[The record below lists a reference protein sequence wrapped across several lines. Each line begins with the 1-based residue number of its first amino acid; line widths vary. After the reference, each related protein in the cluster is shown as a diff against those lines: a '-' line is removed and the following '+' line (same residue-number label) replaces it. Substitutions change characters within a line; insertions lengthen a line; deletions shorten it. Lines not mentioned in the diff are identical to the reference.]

1 MAETQITPSISL
13 IFRASCGKIL
23 TKSKRADNTQRA
35 LGRGHSLKMKLK
47 GARHIKSEEGVS
59 VKVYRHGSSNRHSH
73 EFVELVYVLDGHAR
87 HVVGNEV
94 MDVKKGDVILMD
106 AGVEHEF
113 ATEKDERITLCNC
126 LFYPEFLTRVIT
138 GDNFI
143 DLAYDMFFSGYE
155 DERGA
160 KGYLCLLGADTSEIG
175 RLVLTMVDEQE
186 KKQEGYLKVIRSL
199 LSVVLIK
206 TFRLCENENR
216 PTIPS
221 AQRKIVSE
229 IIDYVTAH
237 DSKSLSVG
245 VISHAMFFS
254 PSYLSRIFK
263 QQTGKSLVSF
273 IQAKKIETAAELLRS
288 TSYPV
293 EKIML
298 DVGYADKKH
307 FYEVF
312 AAAYGT
318 TPGEYRASG
327 SPRE

>member
-1 MAETQITPSISL
+1 
-13 IFRASCGKIL
+13 
-23 TKSKRADNTQRA
+23 
-35 LGRGHSLKMKLK
+35 
-47 GARHIKSEEGVS
+47 
-59 VKVYRHGSSNRHSH
+59 
-73 EFVELVYVLDGHAR
+73 
-87 HVVGNEV
+87 

-206 TFRLCENENR
+206 TFRLCESENR

-273 IQAKKIETAAELLRS
+273 IPPQSCCAPRLTPWKKSCSTWATPTRS
-288 TSYPV
+288 TFTRSLPPPTAPRPAS
-293 EKIML
+293 I
-298 DVGYADKKH
+298 APP
-307 FYEVF
+307 
-312 AAAYGT
+312 AALANKMT
-318 TPGEYRASG
+318 AILL
-327 SPRE
+327 

>member
-13 IFRASCGKIL
+13 IFRVSCGKIL

-155 DERGA
+155 DEHGA

-237 DSKSLSVG
+237 VAVG
-245 VISHAMFFS
+245 GRDFS
-254 PSYLSRIFK
+254 RDVLLA
-263 QQTGKSLVSF
+263 LV
-273 IQAKKIETAAELLRS
+273 
-288 TSYPV
+288 P
-293 EKIML
+293 
-298 DVGYADKKH
+298 
-307 FYEVF
+307 
-312 AAAYGT
+312 
-318 TPGEYRASG
+318 
-327 SPRE
+327 